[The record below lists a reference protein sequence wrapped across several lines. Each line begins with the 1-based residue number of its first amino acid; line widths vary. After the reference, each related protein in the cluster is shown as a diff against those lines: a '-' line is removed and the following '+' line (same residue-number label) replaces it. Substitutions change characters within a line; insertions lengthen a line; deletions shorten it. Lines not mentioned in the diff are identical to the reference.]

1 MSGKKFD
8 GIDAL
13 VDDIKA
19 NYLDAEFGK
28 QQSST
33 GYQVICNGKYRVT
46 NVDSETLRAVFKKL
60 RGLLTKRDVKIIF
73 LVAEEIDVVAEEIDG

>member
-46 NVDSETLRAVFKKL
+46 TVDSGALLANLEKL
-60 RGLLTKRDVKIIF
+60 NGFLSKRDVKIIF
-73 LVAEEIDVVAEEIDG
+73 LVAEEIDG

>member
-1 MSGKKFD
+1 MSGKSFD

-13 VDDIKA
+13 VKDIDA
-19 NYLDAEFGK
+19 NYQGAEVVKK
-28 QQSST
+28 QAST

-46 NVDSETLRAVFKKL
+46 TVDSETSLAILEKL

-73 LVAEEIDVVAEEIDG
+73 LVAEEIDG